1 MELVRKRNRKKAT
14 ASDSV
19 AFRKMQLGDQDRDMT
34 LLEHCAVLWDN
45 LEQFRRRRARAVRM
59 VYGDQ
64 WGDLIKVKG
73 KTMTERNYITSVGNV
88 ALQTNQLKKIVET
101 VSGVYVREQNEPVCK
116 ARAREEQVYG
126 ELMTTA
132 LQTNWQ
138 MNDMP
143 VLIDN
148 CIKEAL
154 IGGFACTRECYE
166 YRDGEQDSWT
176 DVCHPNYMIF
186 DSTMK
191 DPRYKDMELIGEIHD
206 ITFGRFC
213 EKFAKS
219 REDVEKFTEWYR
231 SEASPLWFTEN
242 VEDINDKH
250 KTDDM
255 TFWTPKD
262 RNLCRVYE
270 IWRKESR
277 DRYRVHDE
285 NTGELYVINADDH
298 ESIALIEEENKRR
311 RALAKQQGW
320 DEDEIPLIHYKE
332 YFFVDTYWYGRF
344 MTPQGYILWEGPS
357 PYEERRH
364 PYSVIMLPMVDGQIV
379 SYISDAIDQNIA
391 INRLLTL
398 HDWMMRA
405 GLKGVTFVPAD
416 IVPDTMSNDEFAEQ
430 LTTIDGVVF
439 YEPKHDHKPETFY
452 GHTGTL
458 NLAEIVRMMSELME
472 SSVSVSSAIRGEDVK
487 AGTAASLY
495 AQQTQNSATPI
506 ASLMMRFGVFVKHV
520 ATLKLA
526 NIRKYYDPKRFNE
539 IAGGLSTLAE
549 EASVDYSLAGNI
561 EYDLSVAQSTT
572 TPIYR
577 ALKTQILMDFATQG
591 FIPPR
596 FVFEFGDVPGADEI
610 LQKLDSMEQANADQ
624 PIAPDYQQKK
634 QMFTSPELGMP
645 KEPEVRLPKPMVPS
659 VQ

>member
-1 MELVRKRNRKKAT
+1 MVLIRKRNKRNIT
-14 ASDSV
+14 ITDSV
-19 AFRKMQLGDQDRDMT
+19 EYRKQQLGDPERDMS
-34 LLEHCAVLWDN
+34 LLEHCCTLWQN
-45 LEQFRRRRARAVRM
+45 LEPFRRRRARALRF

-64 WGDLIKVKG
+64 WGDTITVKG
-73 KTMTERNYITSVGNV
+73 KTMTERSYITSVGNV

-101 VSGVYVREQNEPVCK
+101 ISGVYVKEQNEPVCK

-138 MNDMP
+138 INDMP
-143 VLIDN
+143 LVVDTS
-148 CIKEAL
+148 IKEVL
-154 IGGFACTRECYE
+154 IGGFAATRECYE
-166 YRDGEQDSWT
+166 NRSGETDSWT

-213 EKFAKS
+213 EKFATS
-219 REDVEKFTEWYR
+219 REDVEKFAEWYR
-231 SEASPLWFTEN
+231 SESSPLWFEET
-242 VEDINDKH
+242 VEDINSKH
-250 KTDDM
+250 DNDEM

-285 NTGELYVINADDH
+285 NSGELYMINADDS
-298 ESIALIEEENKRR
+298 ESIANIEAENASRL
-311 RALAKQQGW
+311 ALGREQGW
-320 DEDEIPLIHYKE
+320 SDDEIPLIRYKE
-332 YFFVDTYWYGRF
+332 NFFVDTYWYGRF

-364 PYSVIMLPMVDGQIV
+364 PYSIIMLPMVDGQIT
-379 SYISDAIDQNIA
+379 SYLSDAIDQNIA

-416 IVPDTMSNDEFAEQ
+416 MVPDNMSNDEFAEQ
-430 LTTIDGVVF
+430 FTTIDGVVF
-439 YEPKHDHKPETFY
+439 YEPKKHGLKPETFY
-452 GHTGTL
+452 GHTGSL
-458 NLAEIVRMMSELME
+458 NLAEIVRMMSDLME
-472 SSVSVSSAIRGEDVK
+472 SSVSVNAAIRGENVK
-487 AGTAASLY
+487 SGTAAQLY
-495 AQQTQNSATPI
+495 AQQTQQSATPL
-506 ASLMMRFGVFVKHV
+506 ASLMMRLGVFVKHV
-520 ATLKLA
+520 ASLKLA
-526 NIRKYYDPKRFNE
+526 NIQKFYKPERYEE
-539 IAGGLSTLAE
+539 IAGMLSNLSM
-549 EASVDYSLAGNI
+549 EASVNYRVAGNL
-561 EYDLSVAQSTT
+561 EYDLSISQSTV

-577 ALKTQILMDFATQG
+577 ALKTEILMQFAANG

-610 LQKLDSMEQANADQ
+610 LQRLDAMQQSAEDQ
-624 PIAPDYQQKK
+624 SVGADYQDKK
-634 QMFTSPELGMP
+634 ALIE
-645 KEPEVRLPKPMVPS
+645 S
-659 VQ
+659 VQQQNEGLI

>member
-1 MELVRKRNRKKAT
+1 MR
-14 ASDSV
+14 
-19 AFRKMQLGDQDRDMT
+19 F
-34 LLEHCAVLWDN
+34 
-45 LEQFRRRRARAVRM
+45 

-64 WGDLIKVKG
+64 WGDTITVKG
-73 KTMTERNYITSVGNV
+73 KTMTERAYISSVGNV

-101 VSGVYVREQNEPVCK
+101 VSGVYVKEQNEPVCK

-138 MNDMP
+138 INDMP
-143 VLIDN
+143 LVVDSS
-148 CIKEAL
+148 IKEVL
-154 IGGFACTRECYE
+154 IGGFAATRECYE
-166 YRDGEQDSWT
+166 YRDGETDSWT

-191 DPRYKDMELIGEIHD
+191 DPRYRDMELIGEIHD

-213 EKFAKS
+213 EKFATS
-219 REDVEKFTEWYR
+219 REDVEKFADWYR
-231 SEASPLWFTEN
+231 TESSPMFFEESI
-242 VEDINDKH
+242 EDVNDKH
-250 KTDDM
+250 DNDEM

-285 NTGELYVINADDH
+285 NSGELYMINADDY
-298 ESIALIEEENKRR
+298 ESIANIEAENASRL
-311 RALAKQQGW
+311 ALGREQGW
-320 DEDEIPLIHYKE
+320 SDDEIPLIHYKE
-332 YFFVDTYWYGRF
+332 NFFVDTYWYGRF

-364 PYSVIMLPMVDGQIV
+364 PYSVIMLPMVDGQIT
-379 SYISDAIDQNIA
+379 SYLSDAIDQNIA

-416 IVPDTMSNDEFAEQ
+416 IVPDNMTNDEFAEQ
-430 LTTIDGVVF
+430 FTTIDGVVF
-439 YEPKHDHKPETFY
+439 YEPKKHQMKPETFY

-458 NLAEIVRMMSELME
+458 NLAEIVKMMSDLME
-472 SSVSVSSAIRGEDVK
+472 SSVSVNSAIRGENVK
-487 AGTAASLY
+487 SGTAAQLY
-495 AQQTQNSATPI
+495 AQQTQQSATPL
-506 ASLMMRFGVFVKHV
+506 ASLMMRLGVFVKHI
-520 ATLKLA
+520 ASLKLA
-526 NIRKYYDPKRFNE
+526 NIKRFYDPKRFEE
-539 IAGGLSTLAE
+539 IAGMLSNLAM
-549 EASVDYSLAGNI
+549 EASVNYRMAGNI
-561 EYDLSVAQSTT
+561 EYDLSIAQSTT

-577 ALKTQILMDFATQG
+577 ALKTEILMQFAANG

-596 FVFEFGDVPGADEI
+596 FVFEFGDIPGADEI
-610 LQKLDSMEQANADQ
+610 LQRLDAMQQSVEDQ
-624 PIAPDYQQKK
+624 SIGADYQDKK
-634 QMFTSPELGMP
+634 NLIE
-645 KEPEVRLPKPMVPS
+645 S
-659 VQ
+659 VQQQNSGLF

>member
-1 MELVRKRNRKKAT
+1 MVLIRKRNKRNIT
-14 ASDSV
+14 ITDSV
-19 AFRKMQLGDQDRDMT
+19 EYRKQQLGDPERDMS
-34 LLEHCAVLWDN
+34 LLEHCCTLWQN
-45 LEQFRRRRARAVRM
+45 LEPFRRRRARALRF

-64 WGDLIKVKG
+64 WGDTITVKG
-73 KTMTERNYITSVGNV
+73 KTMTERSYITSVGNV

-101 VSGVYVREQNEPVCK
+101 ISGVYVKEQNEPVCK

-138 MNDMP
+138 INDMP
-143 VLIDN
+143 LVVDTS
-148 CIKEAL
+148 IKEVL
-154 IGGFACTRECYE
+154 IGGFAATRECYE
-166 YRDGEQDSWT
+166 NRSGETDSWT

-213 EKFAKS
+213 EKFATS
-219 REDVEKFTEWYR
+219 REDVEKFAEWYR
-231 SEASPLWFTEN
+231 SESSPLWFEET
-242 VEDINDKH
+242 VEDINSKH
-250 KTDDM
+250 DNDEM

-285 NTGELYVINADDH
+285 NSGELYMINADDN
-298 ESIALIEEENKRR
+298 ESIANIEAENASRL
-311 RALAKQQGW
+311 ALGREQGW
-320 DEDEIPLIHYKE
+320 SDDEIPLIRYKE
-332 YFFVDTYWYGRF
+332 NFFVDTYWYGRF

-364 PYSVIMLPMVDGQIV
+364 PYSIIMLPMVDGQIT
-379 SYISDAIDQNIA
+379 SYLSDAIDQNIA

-416 IVPDTMSNDEFAEQ
+416 MVPDNMSNDEFAEQ
-430 LTTIDGVVF
+430 FTTIDGVVF
-439 YEPKHDHKPETFY
+439 YEPKKHGLKPETFY
-452 GHTGTL
+452 GHTGSL
-458 NLAEIVRMMSELME
+458 NLAEIVRMMSDLME
-472 SSVSVSSAIRGEDVK
+472 SSVSVNAAIRGENVK
-487 AGTAASLY
+487 SGTAAQLY
-495 AQQTQNSATPI
+495 AQQTQQSATPL
-506 ASLMMRFGVFVKHV
+506 ASLMMRLGVFVKHV
-520 ATLKLA
+520 ASLKLA
-526 NIRKYYDPKRFNE
+526 NIQKFYKPERFEE
-539 IAGGLSTLAE
+539 IAGMLSNLSM
-549 EASVDYSLAGNI
+549 EASVNYRVAGNL
-561 EYDLSVAQSTT
+561 EYDLSISQSTA

-577 ALKTQILMDFATQG
+577 ALKTEILMQFAANG

-610 LQKLDSMEQANADQ
+610 LQRLDAMQQSAEDQ
-624 PIAPDYQQKK
+624 SVGADYQDTKALI
-634 QMFTSPELGMP
+634 E
-645 KEPEVRLPKPMVPS
+645 S
-659 VQ
+659 VQQQNEGLI

>member
-1 MELVRKRNRKKAT
+1 MVLIRKRNKRNIT
-14 ASDSV
+14 ITDSV
-19 AFRKMQLGDQDRDMT
+19 EYRKQQLGDPERDMS
-34 LLEHCAVLWDN
+34 LLEHCCTLWQN
-45 LEQFRRRRARAVRM
+45 LEPFRRRRARALRF

-64 WGDLIKVKG
+64 WGDTITVKG
-73 KTMTERNYITSVGNV
+73 KTMTERTYISSVGNV

-101 VSGVYVREQNEPVCK
+101 ISGVYVKEQNEPVCK

-138 MNDMP
+138 INDMP
-143 VLIDN
+143 LVVDTS
-148 CIKEAL
+148 IKEVL
-154 IGGFACTRECYE
+154 IGGFAATRECYE
-166 YRDGEQDSWT
+166 YRDGETDSWT

-213 EKFAKS
+213 EKFATS
-219 REDVEKFTEWYR
+219 REDVEKFAEWYR
-231 SEASPLWFTEN
+231 SESSPLWFEET
-242 VEDINDKH
+242 VEDINSKH
-250 KTDDM
+250 DSDEM

-285 NTGELYVINADDH
+285 NSGELYMINADDR
-298 ESIALIEEENKRR
+298 ESIANIEAENASRLALG
-311 RALAKQQGW
+311 RAQGW
-320 DEDEIPLIHYKE
+320 SEEEIPLIRYKE
-332 YFFVDTYWYGRF
+332 NFFVDTYWYGRF

-364 PYSVIMLPMVDGQIV
+364 PYSIIMLPMVDGQIT
-379 SYISDAIDQNIA
+379 SYLSDAIDQNIA

-416 IVPDTMSNDEFAEQ
+416 MVPDNMTNDEFAEQ
-430 LTTIDGVVF
+430 FTTIDGVVF
-439 YEPKHDHKPETFY
+439 YEPKKHGLKPETFY
-452 GHTGTL
+452 GHTGSL
-458 NLAEIVRMMSELME
+458 NLAEIVKMMSDLME
-472 SSVSVSSAIRGEDVK
+472 SSVSVNAAIRGENVK
-487 AGTAASLY
+487 SGTAAQLY
-495 AQQTQNSATPI
+495 AQQTQQSATPL
-506 ASLMMRFGVFVKHV
+506 ASLMMRLGVFVKHM
-520 ATLKLA
+520 ASLKLA
-526 NIRKYYDPKRFNE
+526 NIKKFYNPQRFE
-539 IAGGLSTLAE
+539 DIAGMLANLSM
-549 EASVDYSLAGNI
+549 EASVNYRMAGNV
-561 EYDLSVAQSTT
+561 EYDLSIAQSQA

-577 ALKTQILMDFATQG
+577 ALKTEILMQFAANG

-596 FVFEFGDVPGADEI
+596 FVFEFGDIPGADEI
-610 LQKLDSMEQANADQ
+610 LQRLDAMQQSAEDQ
-624 PIAPDYQQKK
+624 SIGADYQDKK
-634 QMFTSPELGMP
+634 NLIE
-645 KEPEVRLPKPMVPS
+645 S
-659 VQ
+659 VQQQNEGLF

>member
-1 MELVRKRNRKKAT
+1 MVLIRKRNKRNIT
-14 ASDSV
+14 ITDSV
-19 AFRKMQLGDQDRDMT
+19 EYRKQQLGDPERDMS
-34 LLEHCAVLWDN
+34 LLEHCCTLWQN
-45 LEQFRRRRARAVRM
+45 LEPFRRRRARALRF

-64 WGDLIKVKG
+64 WGDTITVKG
-73 KTMTERNYITSVGNV
+73 KTMTERSYITSVGNV

-101 VSGVYVREQNEPVCK
+101 ISGVYVKEQNEPVCK

-138 MNDMP
+138 INDMP
-143 VLIDN
+143 LVVDTS
-148 CIKEAL
+148 IKEVL
-154 IGGFACTRECYE
+154 IGGFAATRECYE
-166 YRDGEQDSWT
+166 NRSGETDSWT

-213 EKFAKS
+213 EKFATS
-219 REDVEKFTEWYR
+219 REDVEKFAEWYR
-231 SEASPLWFTEN
+231 SESSPLWFEET
-242 VEDINDKH
+242 VEDINSKH
-250 KTDDM
+250 DNDEM

-285 NTGELYVINADDH
+285 NSGELYMINADDS
-298 ESIALIEEENKRR
+298 ESIANIEAENASRL
-311 RALAKQQGW
+311 ALGREQGW
-320 DEDEIPLIHYKE
+320 SDDEIPLIRYKE
-332 YFFVDTYWYGRF
+332 NFFVDTYWYGRF

-364 PYSVIMLPMVDGQIV
+364 PYSIIMLPMVDGQIT
-379 SYISDAIDQNIA
+379 SYLSDAIDQNIA

-416 IVPDTMSNDEFAEQ
+416 MVPDNMSNDEFAEQ
-430 LTTIDGVVF
+430 FTTIDGVVF
-439 YEPKHDHKPETFY
+439 YEPKKHGLKPETFY
-452 GHTGTL
+452 GHTGSL
-458 NLAEIVRMMSELME
+458 NLAEIVRMMSDLME
-472 SSVSVSSAIRGEDVK
+472 SSVSVNAAIRGENVK
-487 AGTAASLY
+487 SGTAAQLY
-495 AQQTQNSATPI
+495 AQQTQQSATPL
-506 ASLMMRFGVFVKHV
+506 ASLMMRLGVFVKHV
-520 ATLKLA
+520 ASLKLA
-526 NIRKYYDPKRFNE
+526 NIQKFYKPERYEE
-539 IAGGLSTLAE
+539 IAGMLSNLSM
-549 EASVDYSLAGNI
+549 EASVNYRVAGNL
-561 EYDLSVAQSTT
+561 EYDLSISQSTA

-577 ALKTQILMDFATQG
+577 ALKTEILMQFAANG

-610 LQKLDSMEQANADQ
+610 LQRLDAMQQSAEDQ
-624 PIAPDYQQKK
+624 SVGADYQDKK
-634 QMFTSPELGMP
+634 ALIE
-645 KEPEVRLPKPMVPS
+645 S
-659 VQ
+659 VQQQNEGLI

>member
-1 MELVRKRNRKKAT
+1 MVLIRKRNKRNIT
-14 ASDSV
+14 ITDSV
-19 AFRKMQLGDQDRDMT
+19 EYRKQQLGDPERDMS
-34 LLEHCAVLWDN
+34 LLEHCCTLWQN
-45 LEQFRRRRARAVRM
+45 LEPFRRRRARALRF

-64 WGDLIKVKG
+64 WGDTITVKG
-73 KTMTERNYITSVGNV
+73 KTMTERTYISSVGNV

-101 VSGVYVREQNEPVCK
+101 ISGVYVKEQNEPVCK

-138 MNDMP
+138 INDMP
-143 VLIDN
+143 LVVDTS
-148 CIKEAL
+148 IKEVL
-154 IGGFACTRECYE
+154 IGGFAATRECYE
-166 YRDGEQDSWT
+166 YRDGETDSWT

-213 EKFAKS
+213 EKFATS
-219 REDVEKFTEWYR
+219 REDVEKFAEWYR
-231 SEASPLWFTEN
+231 SESSPMWFEETI
-242 VEDINDKH
+242 EDINSKH
-250 KTDDM
+250 DNDEM

-285 NTGELYVINADDH
+285 NSGELYMINADDK
-298 ESIALIEEENKRR
+298 ESIANIEAENASRLALG
-311 RALAKQQGW
+311 RAQGW
-320 DEDEIPLIHYKE
+320 PEDEIPLIRYKE
-332 YFFVDTYWYGRF
+332 NFFVDTYWYGRF

-364 PYSVIMLPMVDGQIV
+364 PYSIIMLPMVDGQIT
-379 SYISDAIDQNIA
+379 SYLSDAIDQNIA

-416 IVPDTMSNDEFAEQ
+416 MVPDNMTNDEFAEQ
-430 LTTIDGVVF
+430 FTTIDGVVF
-439 YEPKHDHKPETFY
+439 YEPKKHGLKPETFY

-458 NLAEIVRMMSELME
+458 NLAEIVKMMSDLME
-472 SSVSVSSAIRGEDVK
+472 SSVSVNSAIRGENVK
-487 AGTAASLY
+487 SGTAAQLY
-495 AQQTQNSATPI
+495 AQQTQQSATPL
-506 ASLMMRFGVFVKHV
+506 ASLMMRLGVFVKHM
-520 ATLKLA
+520 ASLKLA
-526 NIRKYYDPKRFNE
+526 NIKKFYNPQRFE
-539 IAGGLSTLAE
+539 DIAGMLANLSM
-549 EASVDYSLAGNI
+549 EASVNYRMAGNV
-561 EYDLSVAQSTT
+561 EYDLSIAQSQA

-577 ALKTQILMDFATQG
+577 ALKTEILMQFAANG

-596 FVFEFGDVPGADEI
+596 FVFEFGDIPGADEI
-610 LQKLDSMEQANADQ
+610 LQRLDAMQQSAEDQ
-624 PIAPDYQQKK
+624 SIGADYQDKK
-634 QMFTSPELGMP
+634 NLIE
-645 KEPEVRLPKPMVPS
+645 S
-659 VQ
+659 VQQQNEGLF

>member
-1 MELVRKRNRKKAT
+1 MVLIRKRNKRNIT
-14 ASDSV
+14 ITDSV
-19 AFRKMQLGDQDRDMT
+19 EYRKQQLGDPERDMS
-34 LLEHCAVLWDN
+34 LLEHCCTLWQN
-45 LEQFRRRRARAVRM
+45 LEPFRRRRARALRF

-64 WGDLIKVKG
+64 WGDTITVKG
-73 KTMTERNYITSVGNV
+73 KTMTERSYISSVGNV

-101 VSGVYVREQNEPVCK
+101 ISGVYVKEQNEPVCK

-132 LQTNWQ
+132 LQANWQ
-138 MNDMP
+138 INDMP
-143 VLIDN
+143 LVVDTS
-148 CIKEAL
+148 IKEVL
-154 IGGFACTRECYE
+154 IGGFAATRECYE
-166 YRDGEQDSWT
+166 YRDGETDSWT

-213 EKFAKS
+213 EKFATS
-219 REDVEKFTEWYR
+219 REDVEKFAEWYR
-231 SEASPLWFTEN
+231 SESSPMWFEETI
-242 VEDINDKH
+242 EDINSKH
-250 KTDDM
+250 DNDEM

-285 NTGELYVINADDH
+285 NSGELYMINADDK
-298 ESIALIEEENKRR
+298 ESIANIEAENASRLALG
-311 RALAKQQGW
+311 RAQGW
-320 DEDEIPLIHYKE
+320 SEDEIPLIRYKE
-332 YFFVDTYWYGRF
+332 NFFVDTYWYGRF

-364 PYSVIMLPMVDGQIV
+364 PYSIIMLPMVDGQIT
-379 SYISDAIDQNIA
+379 SYLSDAIDQNIA

-416 IVPDTMSNDEFAEQ
+416 MVPQNMTNDEFAEQ
-430 LTTIDGVVF
+430 FTTIDGVVF
-439 YEPKHDHKPETFY
+439 YEPKKHGLKPETFY

-458 NLAEIVRMMSELME
+458 NLAEIVRMMSDLME
-472 SSVSVSSAIRGEDVK
+472 SSVSVNAAIRGENVK
-487 AGTAASLY
+487 SGTAAQLY
-495 AQQTQNSATPI
+495 AQQTQQSATPL
-506 ASLMMRFGVFVKHV
+506 ASLMMRLGVFVKHM
-520 ATLKLA
+520 ASLKLA
-526 NIRKYYDPKRFNE
+526 NIKKFYNPQRFEE
-539 IAGGLSTLAE
+539 IAGMLFNLAM
-549 EASVDYSLAGNI
+549 EASVNYRMTGNI
-561 EYDLSVAQSTT
+561 EYDLSISQSTT

-577 ALKTQILMDFATQG
+577 ALKTEILMQFAANG

-596 FVFEFGDVPGADEI
+596 FVFEFGDIPGADEI
-610 LQKLDSMEQANADQ
+610 LQRLDAMQQSAEDQ
-624 PIAPDYQQKK
+624 SIGSDYQDKK
-634 QMFTSPELGMP
+634 NLIE
-645 KEPEVRLPKPMVPS
+645 S
-659 VQ
+659 VQQQNEGLF